1 MGGGVWVPES
11 CGEAPTNHGNLLWTF
26 HEREISYGGLF
37 VTATGAVL
45 ASSNTQHWFSRR
57 RPLFVVV
64 VFIDLPEHP
73 LSEFLAGPI
82 YACFVQFSH
91 QMFEVDSTFIP
102 A

>member
-1 MGGGVWVPES
+1 MGA
-11 CGEAPTNHGNLLWTF
+11 CLLQQ
-26 HEREISYGGLF
+26 L
-37 VTATGAVL
+37 VL
-45 ASSNTQHWFSRR
+45 SLPVQIPNIGFSRR

-73 LSEFLAGPI
+73 LSEFLAGPV

-91 QMFEVDSTFIP
+91 QMIEVDSTFIP